1 MEPWEQNLQNIQNIQ
16 RAQLAGAMLRNQR
29 EQLQAQARQSAQADD
44 QADATNALLEE
55 LVFEQKIA
63 GLSKGEKEQARIE
76 HARQKQARIAAEEA
90 EEEARA
96 AAWARNNAA
105 EQSRYRASKRKKN
118 IGLGIFIA
126 FCLYYIYGTS
136 LPHMEEQK
144 QARESERERWDA
156 QRTQRM
162 AEDQQRMAEEAKAV
176 EEKKITVVD
185 EAKAKMDAAQ
195 ERAAFF
201 WLKKATNGEA
211 NAQLE
216 VGLRY
221 LSGKGVLVD
230 TSLATHWL
238 KAAAAQGD
246 KKAKAELDRL
256 GIP

>member
-105 EQSRYRASKRKKN
+105 ENAAEQSRYRASKRKQN
-118 IGLGIFIA
+118 IVLGIFMSW
-126 FCLYYIYGTS
+126 CD
-136 LPHMEEQK
+136 QK
-144 QARESERERWDA
+144 ETGLCDQKENNDRVACP
-156 QRTQRM
+156 QRR
-162 AEDQQRMAEEAKAV
+162 AV
-176 EEKKITVVD
+176 
-185 EAKAKMDAAQ
+185 
-195 ERAAFF
+195 
-201 WLKKATNGEA
+201 
-211 NAQLE
+211 
-216 VGLRY
+216 
-221 LSGKGVLVD
+221 
-230 TSLATHWL
+230 
-238 KAAAAQGD
+238 
-246 KKAKAELDRL
+246 
-256 GIP
+256 